1 MDQLTKERASKAILV
16 LAIVL
21 AVYVAVLALAK
32 LREYPYIGSQ
42 YPSGNVIT
50 VTGEGEVFAVP
61 DIAEITFGVNEEAAT
76 LVAAQEAAAT
86 KMNAAID
93 YLKSQ
98 GIEEKDIKTTN
109 YSANPRYEYHDVTY
123 PNPSWEVSSAAG
135 IVGATEPAMVGAAD
149 SMMTAPI
156 WRGGDT
162 QVLVGYTVNQTIS
175 VKVRDTDKAGALIAG
190 VTATGITDV
199 YGPNFTIDDE
209 DELQRDARQ
218 DAIKDARTKAKQL
231 ADDLDVRLVRI
242 VSFSENGGGY
252 YPMYAKMESTIA
264 ADNAVAPVAPTLTP
278 GENRIAASV
287 TITYEIR

>member
-16 LAIVL
+16 LAVVL

-42 YPSGNVIT
+42 YPTGNIIT

-61 DIAEITFGVNEEAAT
+61 DIAEISFSVNEEAAT
-76 LVAAQEAAAT
+76 LPEAQEAAAL

-98 GIEEKDIKTTN
+98 GIDEKDIKTTN
-109 YSANPRYEYHDVTY
+109 YSANPRYEYRDVGVMPVYDMPTY
-123 PNPSWEVSSAAG
+123 G
-135 IVGATEPAMVGAAD
+135 GASGAAE
-149 SMMTAPI
+149 MMAYPG
-156 WRGGDT
+156 WDGGDT
-162 QVLVGYTVNQTIS
+162 RVLVGYDVYQTIS
-175 VKVRDTDKAGALIAG
+175 VKIRDTDKAGELIAG
-190 VTATGITDV
+190 VTSKGITDI

-209 DELQRDARQ
+209 DELQREARQ
-218 DAIKDARTKAKQL
+218 DAIEDAREKAEQL

-252 YPMYAKMESTIA
+252 YPMYAKMELSMDSAGA
-264 ADNAVAPVAPTLTP
+264 APMAPNITP
-278 GENRIAASV
+278 GENQISASV
-287 TITYEIR
+287 MITYEIR

>member
-1 MDQLTKERASKAILV
+1 MKERTMKALYALGIALTV
-16 LAIVL
+16 YVGILAI
-21 AVYVAVLALAK
+21 AK

-61 DIAEITFGVNEEAAT
+61 DIAEISFSVNEEAST
-76 LVAAQEAAAT
+76 LPAAQEAAAI

-98 GIEEKDIKTTN
+98 GVDEKDIKTTN
-109 YSANPRYEYHDVTY
+109 YSANPRYEYRDGGTVPVYDMMPVYEGGT
-123 PNPSWEVSSAAG
+123 S
-135 IVGATEPAMVGAAD
+135 VGSVEPMRAT
-149 SMMTAPI
+149 SYPI
-156 WRGGDT
+156 WDGGDT
-162 QVLVGYTVNQTIS
+162 RVLVGYDVYQTIS
-175 VKVRDTDKAGALIAG
+175 VKIRDTDKAGELIAG
-190 VTATGITDV
+190 VTAKGITDI

-218 DAIKDARTKAKQL
+218 EAIEDARAKAKQL

-252 YPMYAKMESTIA
+252 YPMYAKAEMAMDSGA
-264 ADNAVAPVAPTLTP
+264 APVAPTLTP
-278 GENRIAASV
+278 GENRISASV